1 MSGLLPFLLCDLI
14 VSVYCRQ
21 TSPQVASIWQC
32 LTMAHDSITLIEIVI
47 EILFFLIIWLYCAFV
62 LQTTSSNM
70 PKDASIPMNA
80 MDNQSSLL
88 GTDSDSSSQTE
99 RPVWSRR
106 IEYLLSLFGYSVG
119 LANIWRFPYLCMRN
133 GGGMDRFVVIVF

>member
-1 MSGLLPFLLCDLI
+1 MSK
-14 VSVYCRQ
+14 
-21 TSPQVASIWQC
+21 
-32 LTMAHDSITLIEIVI
+32 E
-47 EILFFLIIWLYCAFV
+47 
-62 LQTTSSNM
+62 
-70 PKDASIPMNA
+70 ASIPMNA

-88 GTDSDSSSQTE
+88 GTDSDSSSQAE

>member
-1 MSGLLPFLLCDLI
+1 MDFYLSYYVIWLCRCFAD
-14 VSVYCRQ
+14 RP
-21 TSPQVASIWQC
+21 PQVASIWQC
-32 LTMAHDSITLIEIVI
+32 LTMAHDSITRIEIVI

-62 LQTTSSNM
+62 LQTTSS
-70 PKDASIPMNA
+70 
-80 MDNQSSLL
+80 NQSSLL

-119 LANIWRFPYLCMRN
+119 FANIWRFPYLCIRN

>member
-1 MSGLLPFLLCDLI
+1 MTTVHEKKSLSKYYFFFNNLI
-14 VSVYCRQ
+14 VLCFCI
-21 TSPQVASIWQC
+21 ADN
-32 LTMAHDSITLIEIVI
+32 L
-47 EILFFLIIWLYCAFV
+47 
-62 LQTTSSNM
+62 SNM
-70 PKDASIPMNA
+70 SKDASIPMNV

-88 GTDSDSSSQTE
+88 GTDSDSSSQAE